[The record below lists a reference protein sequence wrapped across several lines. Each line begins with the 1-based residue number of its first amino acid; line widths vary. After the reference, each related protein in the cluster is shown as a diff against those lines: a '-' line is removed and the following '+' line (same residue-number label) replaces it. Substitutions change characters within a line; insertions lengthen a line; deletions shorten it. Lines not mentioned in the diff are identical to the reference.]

1 VKKTPLTE
9 KKFDLEIEAIRA
21 LIQAQAR
28 PFADPSTGSGRAAQK
43 ERVDRGSKDLEY
55 FGKTYFPHYISSP
68 CSALHRYICERYPAM
83 IFRAM
88 DPKHRPE
95 AGATN
100 QATIEPT
107 GQGDKQADAAPRGNA
122 KSTWTS
128 LIFVLWSM
136 AYKYRSFPL
145 IVSETVAQSED
156 FMLFIKS
163 ELEVNERLAQ
173 DFPDLAGVGRIWR
186 ADMIVTRNGIKV
198 RGAGAGQ
205 KLRGMRHGSK
215 RPDLVICDDL
225 ENDEAVESPDQR
237 KKLEKWFFKAL
248 MKIGQKNTV
257 YIVIGTILHY
267 ESLLNSLLNK
277 PGWKGKKFKAVI
289 TYSQSKLWEK
299 WEEIFVDI
307 SVGKEAAEAASDA
320 FFKKHEK
327 AMLEGT
333 EVLWPEVEDYYY
345 LMKMRISE
353 GPAYFESEKQNEPI
367 NPEDAVFLEEWLVD
381 YDEGDVDLAGLP
393 HAGACDPS
401 LGKRNR
407 RGDPSAIMG
416 GRMKDRILYL
426 DVADIERR
434 QPDKIMTDILSHHER
449 DRFDK
454 IRMET
459 VQFQEFFAREFEK
472 LAHEKKLTIN
482 VDDYVPNTDKDL
494 RIVRLQPWI
503 KNGWIRFKSGVAGM
517 RELKRHLI
525 YYRPKNKG
533 GPDDG
538 PDALEMLLGL
548 CEAGLIPATSVSS
561 ERTAEDYHAER
572 PSARGRVR
580 MPDLRNRLRLG

>member
-1 VKKTPLTE
+1 MTAKKLSE
-9 KKFDLEIEAIRA
+9 KKFDLEIEAIRQ

-28 PFADPSTGSGRAAQK
+28 PFPADKKAQK
-43 ERVDRGSKDLEY
+43 ERIEKASRDLEY

-68 CSALHRYICERYPAM
+68 CSALHRYMCKRYPEM
-83 IFRAM
+83 IFRSV
-88 DPKHRPE
+88 E
-95 AGATN
+95 
-100 QATIEPT
+100 T
-107 GQGDKQADAAPRGNA
+107 GDGDKQADAAPRGNA
-122 KSTWTS
+122 KSTWAT
-128 LIFVLWSM
+128 LILVLWSA

-145 IVSETVAQSED
+145 IVSETAAQSED
-156 FMLFIKS
+156 FLLFVKS
-163 ELEVNERLAQ
+163 EIEINERLAQ
-173 DFPDLAGVGRIWR
+173 DFPDLTGEGRIWR
-186 ADMIVTRNGIKV
+186 ADLIVTSNGIKI

-267 ESLLNSLLNK
+267 ESLLASLLNK
-277 PGWKGKKFKAVI
+277 PGWKGKKFKAVLK
-289 TYSQSKLWEK
+289 YSESKLWEK

-307 SVGKEAAEAASDA
+307 SLGKEAAEEASDA
-320 FFKKHEK
+320 FFRQHEK
-327 AMLEGT
+327 EMLQGT

-345 LMKMRISE
+345 LMKMRLSE

-381 YDEGDVDLAGLP
+381 WEEGDVDLSGLP

-434 QPDKIMTDILSHHER
+434 QPDKIMTDILSQHER
-449 DRFDK
+449 DPFDK
-454 IRMET
+454 LRMET
-459 VQFQEFFAREFEK
+459 VQFQEFFARQFEK
-472 LAHEKKLTIN
+472 VAHEKNLTIN
-482 VDDYVPNTDKDL
+482 VDDYIPNTDKDL

-503 KNGWIRFKSGVAGM
+503 KNGWIRFKPSM

-548 CEAGLIPATSVSS
+548 CEEGLIPAISVSS
-561 ERTAEDYHAER
+561 ETTEEDYHTEPRRGFFER
-572 PSARGRVR
+572 FGREPRRVH
-580 MPDLRNRLRLG
+580 G